1 MERTSRQQ
9 ASSSVSRPPFA
20 GEPSMRCSPLS
31 SPEDASAPSSEPP
44 AEDASSPSA
53 AHSLDMASAP
63 VSLSVSGEQKFASCP
78 SASSPG
84 EKVPSSDSHSSSM
97 REVRGVS
104 AKPLEG
110 EGGSLPAPSPET
122 GGGRWAEHEDEERR
136 KEEGREN
143 GGETEERRQGQDRE
157 TEEADPTGYEEQTRD
172 REDSGGRNARKHE
185 GKDEAGNQEIGK
197 DEGEEG
203 EEAAARESC
212 PREPEKEAGEEGGQE
227 RGEETTS
234 AEGSSEAAREVRPQS
249 EVSAAESAFSR
260 SSAYSIVYPG
270 RSSRTGRTAGEMRNR
285 TGCNSATTTTSS
297 SSSSSASSRS
307 RGDENTR
314 FECNICFD
322 EATDPVVTRCGHLF
336 CWQCLHS
343 WLRRGASE
351 CPVCKGHTTTSNV
364 IPIYGRGAEKH
375 PRDAPDKGETAAGRI
390 PERPRAE
397 RPEPGPQ
404 SQSSV
409 RFGGGTGG
417 ASLSFGLFPFFGLG
431 VTWGGGAVNTGFSTS
446 ASSAFDWLFFPPGA
460 HRRRP
465 GVHRPDQ
472 VLTEEQQRMQSL
484 GFLLLAFCFVL
495 YIIFIA

>member
-1 MERTSRQQ
+1 
-9 ASSSVSRPPFA
+9 
-20 GEPSMRCSPLS
+20 MRCSPLS

-234 AEGSSEAAREVRPQS
+234 AEGSSEAARE
-249 EVSAAESAFSR
+249 
-260 SSAYSIVYPG
+260 
-270 RSSRTGRTAGEMRNR
+270 
-285 TGCNSATTTTSS
+285 
-297 SSSSSASSRS
+297 
-307 RGDENTR
+307 
-314 FECNICFD
+314 
-322 EATDPVVTRCGHLF
+322 F

-409 RFGGGTGG
+409 RFGPGDTKDKRCFGSGRDSVFVCPCTWGFAGGTGG